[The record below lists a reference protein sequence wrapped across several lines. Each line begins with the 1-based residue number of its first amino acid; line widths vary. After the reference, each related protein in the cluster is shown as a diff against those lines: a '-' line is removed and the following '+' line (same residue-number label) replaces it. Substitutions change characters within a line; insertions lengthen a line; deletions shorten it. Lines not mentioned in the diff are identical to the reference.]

1 MTLNQNK
8 NSELTLDN
16 ESFDL
21 KEMEQLLSQQL
32 EESFSDLHL
41 LEKEKELISN
51 PDSIGKVILDEVWT
65 QFGNQIGL
73 DVTNETLIQ
82 KYDRENP
89 EDYNVVGREVMADQ
103 RYKNSNKVM
112 KDKHEKGI
120 LKDEYTGKKLKAN
133 EQPNLDH
140 VVSRKELFDN
150 KRRKQAGLD
159 VKDLANKD
167 ENLKPTNQSLNKSK
181 REKRMEDY
189 VATQEQRRKDL
200 IEQNKR
206 ANEKIDQSNKSEAD
220 KKAHKDK
227 NDRYLKNKLDADEKL
242 MMENDDKARGAI
254 NQDIRKGATK
264 NAVKKAGK
272 DALKAMLVSSLF
284 AMLKEIVQGLV
295 RFFKQKKKSLQLFL
309 VEMKASV
316 KRFFTKIFRLVQNG
330 ASNLIG
336 TIISEIFGPIVS
348 VFKRLSS
355 MIKQS
360 VATVMDAINYLKDKE
375 NKDKPISVK
384 MAQIGKIVTAG
395 LVAGGGI
402 MLVEVFEK
410 TLLTVPGLQTPIP
423 GLGSIANLV
432 GLFLSGLVAGLVGA
446 IVLHYI
452 DKFIA
457 RKLQEESTVQM
468 NEKKND
474 ILQVQHAQIVV
485 TENMVARSRNE
496 LFEEMKENH
505 AIAKEQMQQSLT
517 NIFDSDV
524 VNIDYTEK
532 QNELDDEFE
541 RMQKEL
547 EELL

>member
-1 MTLNQNK
+1 
-8 NSELTLDN
+8 

-133 EQPNLDH
+133 EQQNLDH

-423 GLGSIANLV
+423 G
-432 GLFLSGLVAGLVGA
+432 
-446 IVLHYI
+446 
-452 DKFIA
+452 
-457 RKLQEESTVQM
+457 
-468 NEKKND
+468 
-474 ILQVQHAQIVV
+474 
-485 TENMVARSRNE
+485 
-496 LFEEMKENH
+496 
-505 AIAKEQMQQSLT
+505 
-517 NIFDSDV
+517 
-524 VNIDYTEK
+524 
-532 QNELDDEFE
+532 
-541 RMQKEL
+541 
-547 EELL
+547 

>member
-1 MTLNQNK
+1 
-8 NSELTLDN
+8 
-16 ESFDL
+16 
-21 KEMEQLLSQQL
+21 
-32 EESFSDLHL
+32 
-41 LEKEKELISN
+41 
-51 PDSIGKVILDEVWT
+51 
-65 QFGNQIGL
+65 
-73 DVTNETLIQ
+73 
-82 KYDRENP
+82 
-89 EDYNVVGREVMADQ
+89 
-103 RYKNSNKVM
+103 
-112 KDKHEKGI
+112 
-120 LKDEYTGKKLKAN
+120 
-133 EQPNLDH
+133 
-140 VVSRKELFDN
+140 
-150 KRRKQAGLD
+150 
-159 VKDLANKD
+159 
-167 ENLKPTNQSLNKSK
+167 
-181 REKRMEDY
+181 
-189 VATQEQRRKDL
+189 
-200 IEQNKR
+200 
-206 ANEKIDQSNKSEAD
+206 
-220 KKAHKDK
+220 
-227 NDRYLKNKLDADEKL
+227 
-242 MMENDDKARGAI
+242 
-254 NQDIRKGATK
+254 
-264 NAVKKAGK
+264 
-272 DALKAMLVSSLF
+272 
-284 AMLKEIVQGLV
+284 
-295 RFFKQKKKSLQLFL
+295 
-309 VEMKASV
+309 
-316 KRFFTKIFRLVQNG
+316 
-330 ASNLIG
+330 SNLIG